1 MSRYVYGV
9 IDAKDAASWPQDGGI
24 GGPVRALVR
33 GDIAALVSDISDDVR
48 PGTRDDLEAQRRVLG
63 RAIELGTVIPMR
75 FGMVMADDTEVSER
89 LLELHGEQL
98 SDLLAELDG
107 HVQMTVRAFYAED
120 ALVSAATAG
129 DAEIQ
134 RLHTFVNGHSEL
146 ETRDQRIAL
155 GQRVAEAMDQRRER
169 DQEALLARLRPVV
182 SDLRVD
188 PPGGER
194 VALSA
199 QVLVRRDAR
208 TALDAQIAH
217 LGAALQG
224 YLGLRYIGPLP
235 PYSFT
240 ALRLEP
246 EVSAQA
252 TESRE
257 R

>member
-1 MSRYVYGV
+1 MCGDTNEVAFRDLGNHDIKVAGESDRERY
-9 IDAKDAASWPQDGGI
+9 S
-24 GGPVRALVR
+24 
-33 GDIAALVSDISDDVR
+33 
-48 PGTRDDLEAQRRVLG
+48 
-63 RAIELGTVIPMR
+63 
-75 FGMVMADDTEVSER
+75 
-89 LLELHGEQL
+89 
-98 SDLLAELDG
+98 
-107 HVQMTVRAFYAED
+107 
-120 ALVSAATAG
+120 
-129 DAEIQ
+129 
-134 RLHTFVNGHSEL
+134 
-146 ETRDQRIAL
+146 
-155 GQRVAEAMDQRRER
+155 RER

-188 PPGGER
+188 PPSGER

-199 QVLVRRDAR
+199 QLLVRRSAR
-208 TALDAQIAH
+208 TELDGVIAH

-224 YLGLRYIGPLP
+224 YLGLRYIGPLA

>member
-9 IDAKDAASWPQDGGI
+9 IDAKDAAAWPQDGGI
-24 GGPVRALVR
+24 GGPVRAIVR
-33 GDIAALVSDISDDVR
+33 GDMAALVTDIADDVR
-48 PGTRDDLEAQRRVLG
+48 PGTRQDLEAQRRILG

-89 LLELHGEQL
+89 LLELHGDQL
-98 SDLLAELDG
+98 RDLLTELDG

-120 ALVSAATAG
+120 ALLSAVTAG
-129 DAEIQ
+129 DEQIQ
-134 RLHTFVNGHSEL
+134 RLHAIVDGHSEL

-155 GQRVAEAMDQRRER
+155 GQRVAEAMDERRER
-169 DQEALLARLRPVV
+169 DQEALLARLRPIA
-182 SDLRVD
+182 SDVRVD
-188 PPGGER
+188 APSGDR

-199 QVLVRRDAR
+199 QLLIRRDSR
-208 TALDAQIAH
+208 VALDALIAH

-224 YLGLRYIGPLP
+224 YIGLRYIGPLP

-246 EVSAQA
+246 ELSAQT

-257 R
+257 Q